1 MIRFLRGFGVVLLF
15 SIFGVCS
22 FFLGFVVLPL
32 LQIFMKFEKTE
43 ESASHNDSENSIKND
58 FILIFLLN
66 SGLSKLI

>member
-43 ESASHNDSENSIKND
+43 ESASHNDSENSITIKKTKENVKD
-58 FILIFLLN
+58 FQD
-66 SGLSKLI
+66 